1 MKSFL
6 ISLFIIASQLA
17 VFAQDCM
24 TSEYLKKGTKWE
36 VTNQDKKGKTTG
48 IVKYEVL
55 NSTQAGGQY
64 IWEIKVATFDKKGE
78 PLNEGSSEIICE
90 NGIYKMDMS
99 QMMPPE
105 TMQSLKD
112 LEVEIESTTIN
123 FPRGEDIETQLEDA
137 YIVIATSAAMG
148 LMDMKMTISNRKI
161 EGIETITTEAG
172 TFKCLKITQDNKI
185 ENKMMS
191 RKYRTVSWFLPG
203 FGVIKTESY
212 DHKENLMG
220 TSTLSSLTR

>member
-55 NSTQAGGQY
+55 NSSQTGGQY

-123 FPRGEDIETQLEDA
+123 FPRGEDVETQLEDA

-212 DHKENLMG
+212 DQKENLMG